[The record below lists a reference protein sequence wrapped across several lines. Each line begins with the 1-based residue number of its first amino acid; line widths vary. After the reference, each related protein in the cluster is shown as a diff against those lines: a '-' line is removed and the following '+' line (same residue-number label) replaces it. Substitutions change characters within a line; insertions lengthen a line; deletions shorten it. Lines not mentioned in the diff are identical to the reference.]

1 MNYEYYILYAHSM
14 RGPSIDGPVD
24 LLINIKPM
32 DQQFGSN
39 RYTP

>member
-1 MNYEYYILYAHSM
+1 M

-39 RYTP
+39 RYIPWTELRSFE